1 MRLEFSAPI
10 TAANVDEKTITG
22 IVVPFGKPGATS
34 LGPVIFELGSINE
47 IDPASVKLL
56 LEHDNRRPIGRA
68 INFSVTP
75 GGINGTFKI
84 AETTAGADALIEAS
98 EGLRDGLSI
107 GAMIDAH
114 EIRDGI
120 IHVTSARMIET
131 SLVTSPA
138 FDDARV
144 TQVAA
149 SEPEDDETTETI
161 EEIEMSEQP
170 IEEVEVASD
179 VEASKVE
186 ASSFGSPIF
195 TQPRALPNLTAGEF
209 AHKMIQAQRGSR
221 DAAEFLTAAGEATTT
236 DNAGLIPVPF
246 LREVIGVVDSSR
258 PFIDSIERAALPASG
273 MSFRIP
279 RWVQLPSVAETDE
292 LATPSDTATEIDDL
306 VVDVVKFAGQ
316 QRVSIELLERSDP
329 SYLNELLRGLAAKYA
344 QATDAYAFAESA
356 GGAGVSS
363 GATLYGAIAD
373 GIADA
378 GNVMRFDPNR
388 FLADPGNFSEI
399 LGATDLSGRPLFAAI
414 NPSNAAGAVTGS
426 RGNVAGLDLYVDY
439 NIDTGTGVKGLVY
452 PSAAATFYEGGT
464 AQVRVNVIDTMTV
477 EIAVYGFVALAN
489 KYPTAFRNITVS

>member
-1 MRLEFSAPI
+1 MRLDFSAPI
-10 TAANVDEKTITG
+10 TAANVADKTITG
-22 IVVPFGKPGATS
+22 IVVPFGKAGATS
-34 LGPVIFELGSINE
+34 MGPVVFELGSINE

-68 INFSVTP
+68 TNFEITP

-138 FDDARV
+138 FNDARV

-149 SEPEDDETTETI
+149 SETEDVETTETI
-161 EEIEMSEQP
+161 KDIEMSEQP

-195 TQPRALPNLTAGEF
+195 TQPRALPELTAGQYATKILE
-209 AHKMIQAQRGSR
+209 AQRGDR
-221 DAAEFLTAAGEATTT
+221 NAQEFLTAAGEATTT
-236 DNAGLIPVPF
+236 NNAGLIPVPF

-258 PFIDSIERAALPASG
+258 PFVDSITRAALPAAG

-279 RWVQLPSVAETDE
+279 RFVTLPTVEETAE
-292 LATPSDTATEIDDL
+292 LATPSDTPTVIDDL
-306 VVDVVKFAGQ
+306 TVDVVKFAGQ

-329 SYLNELLRGLAAKYA
+329 SYLDELLRGLAASYA
-344 QATDAYAFAESA
+344 QQTDLYAFTEGVVGCGAS
-356 GGAGVSS
+356 GGTGYVA
-363 GATLYGAIAD
+363 AIAD
-373 GIADA
+373 AIADSA
-378 GNVMRFDPNR
+378 NVMRFNPNR
-388 FLADPGNFSEI
+388 LLVGATQYASI
-399 LGATDLSGRPLFAAI
+399 LGDVDDSGRPLFNAVG
-414 NPSNAAGAVTGS
+414 PTSNAAGTNVMS
-426 RGNVAGLDLYVDY
+426 RGNVMGLDLVVDY
-439 NIDTGTGVKGLVY
+439 NIGASNILAY
-452 PSAAATFYEGGT
+452 PSAYATFYESGT

-489 KYPTAFRNITVS
+489 KYPTAIRAITVA

>member
-10 TAANVDEKTITG
+10 TAANVEDKTITG

-34 LGPVIFELGSINE
+34 MGPVVFELGSINE
-47 IDPASVKLL
+47 IDPASVRLL

-68 INFSVTP
+68 INFTVTP

-149 SEPEDDETTETI
+149 SEPEESETPETI

-186 ASSFGSPIF
+186 TSHFGSPIF
-195 TQPRALPNLTAGEF
+195 TQPRALPELTAGQY
-209 AHKMIQAQRGSR
+209 AQKMIQAQRGSR

-258 PFIDSIERAALPASG
+258 PFIDSIERAALPSAG

-279 RWVQLPSVAETDE
+279 RFVTLPTVAETAE
-292 LATPSDTATEIDDL
+292 LGPPSDTATEIDDL
-306 VVDVVKFAGQ
+306 TVNVVKFAGQ

-329 SYLNELLRGLAAKYA
+329 SYLNELLRGLAASYA
-344 QATDAYAFAESA
+344 QQTDLYAFTEGVVGCGAS
-356 GGAGVSS
+356 GGTGYVA
-363 GATLYGAIAD
+363 AIAD
-373 GIADA
+373 ATADSA
-378 GNVMRFDPNR
+378 AVMRFNPDR
-388 FLADPGNFSEI
+388 LLVGATRYAAL
-399 LGATDLSGRPLFAAI
+399 LGAVDGSGRPLFNAVG
-414 NPSNAAGAVTGS
+414 PTQNAAGTNVFS
-426 RGNVAGLDLYVDY
+426 RGNVMGLDLVVDY
-439 NIDTGTGVKGLVY
+439 NIGATNILAY
-452 PSAAATFYEGGT
+452 PSAYATFYESGT

-489 KYPTAFRNITVS
+489 KYPTAMRAITVS

>member
-10 TAANVDEKTITG
+10 TAANVEEKTITG

-34 LGPVIFELGSINE
+34 MGPVVFELGSINE
-47 IDPASVKLL
+47 IDPASVRLL

-68 INFSVTP
+68 INFTVTP

-149 SEPEDDETTETI
+149 SEPEESETPETI

-186 ASSFGSPIF
+186 ASHFGSPIF
-195 TQPRALPNLTAGEF
+195 TQPRALPELTAGQY
-209 AHKMIQAQRGSR
+209 AQKMIQAQRGSR

-258 PFIDSIERAALPASG
+258 PFIDSIERAALPSAG

-279 RWVQLPSVAETDE
+279 RFVTLPTVAETAE
-292 LATPSDTATEIDDL
+292 LGTPSDTATEIDDL
-306 VVDVVKFAGQ
+306 TVNVVKFAGQ

-329 SYLNELLRGLAAKYA
+329 SYLNELLRGLAASYA
-344 QATDAYAFAESA
+344 QQTDLYAFTEGVVGCGAS
-356 GGAGVSS
+356 GGTGYVA
-363 GATLYGAIAD
+363 AIAD
-373 GIADA
+373 ATADSA
-378 GNVMRFDPNR
+378 AVMRFNPDR
-388 FLADPGNFSEI
+388 LLVGATRYAAL
-399 LGATDLSGRPLFAAI
+399 LGAVDGSGRPLFNAVG
-414 NPSNAAGAVTGS
+414 PTQNAAGTNVFS
-426 RGNVAGLDLYVDY
+426 RGNVMGLDLVVDY
-439 NIDTGTGVKGLVY
+439 NIGATNILAY
-452 PSAAATFYEGGT
+452 PSAYATFYESGT

-489 KYPTAFRNITVS
+489 KYPTAMRAITVS

>member
-1 MRLEFSAPI
+1 MRLDFSAPI
-10 TAANVDEKTITG
+10 TAASVADKTITG
-22 IVVPFGKPGATS
+22 IVVPFGREGSTS
-34 LGPVIFELGSINE
+34 MGPVIFELGSINE

-68 INFSVTP
+68 TNFTVTP

-120 IHVTSARMIET
+120 IHVTSARMIEI

-138 FDDARV
+138 FSDARV

-149 SEPEDDETTETI
+149 SEPEDVATETI
-161 EEIEMSEQP
+161 KEIETMSEQP
-170 IEEVEVASD
+170 IEEIEVEAD

-186 ASSFGSPIF
+186 ASRFGSPIF
-195 TQPRALPNLTAGEF
+195 TQPRALPSLTAGQY
-209 AHKMIQAQRGSR
+209 ASKILSAQRGNR
-221 DAAEFLTAAGEATTT
+221 EAMDFLTAAGEATTT

-246 LREVIGVVDSSR
+246 LREIIGVVDSSR
-258 PFIDSIERAALPASG
+258 PFIDSIERRALPASG

-279 RWVQLPSVAETDE
+279 RWQVLPTVAETDE
-292 LATPSDTATEIDDL
+292 LATPSDTMTEIDDL
-306 VVDVVKFAGQ
+306 TVNVVKFAGQ

-329 SYLNELLRGLAAKYA
+329 SYLDELLRGLASSYA
-344 QATDAYAFAESA
+344 QQTDLYAFTEGIVGCGASGGTGYVAAIADAVAESA
-356 GGAGVSS
+356 A
-363 GATLYGAIAD
+363 
-373 GIADA
+373 
-378 GNVMRFDPNR
+378 VMRFNPNR
-388 FLADPGNFSEI
+388 L
-399 LGATDLSGRPLFAAI
+399 LVGATKYAGLLSAEDDAGRPLFNAVG
-414 NPSNAAGAVTGS
+414 PTSNAAGTNIMS
-426 RGNVAGLDLYVDY
+426 RGNVMGLDLVVDY
-439 NIDTGTGVKGLVY
+439 NIGATNILAY
-452 PSAAATFYEGGT
+452 PSAYATFYESGT

-489 KYPTAFRNITVS
+489 KYPTAIRNITVS

>member
-1 MRLEFSAPI
+1 MRLDFSAPI
-10 TAANVDEKTITG
+10 TAANVADKTITG
-22 IVVPFGKPGATS
+22 IVVPFGKAGATS
-34 LGPVIFELGSINE
+34 MGPVVFELGSINE

-68 INFSVTP
+68 TNFEITP

-138 FDDARV
+138 FNDARV

-149 SEPEDDETTETI
+149 SETEDVETTETI
-161 EEIEMSEQP
+161 KDIEMSEQP

-195 TQPRALPNLTAGEF
+195 TQPRALPELTAGQYATKILE
-209 AHKMIQAQRGSR
+209 AQRGDR
-221 DAAEFLTAAGEATTT
+221 NAQEFLTAAGEATTT
-236 DNAGLIPVPF
+236 NNAGLIPVPF

-258 PFIDSIERAALPASG
+258 PFVDSITRAALPAAG

-279 RWVQLPSVAETDE
+279 RFVTLPTVEETAE
-292 LATPSDTATEIDDL
+292 LATPSDTATVIDDL
-306 VVDVVKFAGQ
+306 TVDVVKFAGQ

-329 SYLNELLRGLAAKYA
+329 SYLDELLRGLAASYA
-344 QATDAYAFAESA
+344 QQTDLYAFTEGVVGCGAS
-356 GGAGVSS
+356 GGTGYVA
-363 GATLYGAIAD
+363 AIAD
-373 GIADA
+373 ATADSA
-378 GNVMRFDPNR
+378 AVMRFNPDR
-388 FLADPGNFSEI
+388 LLVGATRYAAL
-399 LGATDLSGRPLFAAI
+399 LGAVDGSGRPLFNAVG
-414 NPSNAAGAVTGS
+414 PTQNAAGTNVFS
-426 RGNVAGLDLYVDY
+426 RGNVMGLDLVVDY
-439 NIDTGTGVKGLVY
+439 NIGATNILAY
-452 PSAAATFYEGGT
+452 PSAYATFYESGT

-489 KYPTAFRNITVS
+489 KYPTAMRAITVS